1 MKKILLSSL
10 LLFCF
15 SLSFSQ
21 VLQSN
26 KPNWVKEISFN
37 QEPKIN
43 FEEISQGVLTLL
55 IDTQIDVDR
64 NHQYTHKVIK
74 IIDNIG
80 IQNASNIDIT
90 FDPTFQKLY
99 FHQIHIIRQG
109 SVINHL
115 DLSKINVIQR
125 EMNAENHIYDGS
137 LTAMINLS
145 DVRSG
150 DIIEMSYSMI
160 GVNPIHKGTYSDIFY
175 LNDFEPIG
183 ELSLR
188 ILSEKELNITHR
200 NASIKV
206 ENNKNKLQIE
216 YLWHKLNIESEELEN
231 NIPIWANPLES
242 VFITSYKTWK
252 EVVKWGINVFHVD
265 EITDKELLQKINQID
280 KFYKT
285 DGEKIEAV
293 LNFVQDEIRYLGM
306 ESGIGAYKPFSP
318 DIVFK
323 QRFGDCKDKSLLMS
337 RMLQKIGVQAYPM
350 LVNTSLGDELKNINP
365 SAELFDHCVVKVDNN
380 DSVFYY
386 DPTISNQGGNY
397 KNTFFPSYETGLVLK
412 KGNDTL
418 EEIFQFSEGRVEVF
432 EEFKVDSAWSGAK
445 MNIETKY
452 YENEADNMRSFFMGN
467 SKNTIE
473 KDYTNYYSDYFY
485 KVKLIGDLKTTD
497 NLKENVFTVTATMEI
512 DSLFK
517 TENDNKSIVSATFNP
532 TNLYEVII
540 LPNQSER
547 KTPFNLY
554 YPTLREH
561 RIRIKLPETIEI
573 AKDNDVI
580 NTVEFYYE
588 YDHFYDNKNDEIVLN
603 YTYKSQY
610 DHVKVDNFDNYFKQ
624 INVLNNIIG
633 FNIRHDVGSSNSSVS
648 IMKILNILI
657 VISIFILFVWL
668 AIKLYKYN
676 PIPQIENY
684 FNMNKPIGGWLILI
698 AIALIT
704 TPFYFLTI
712 IISDDTILNGD
723 WLQFLNPDSIIF
735 DLSLG
740 LSIFV
745 EFIVNIGF
753 LVFYTLALFLF
764 FKKRSSFPK
773 VFIYLLICNSVFI
786 ILDNMIVYIIASSS
800 LNIDQAI
807 KDVLYSIIRAGI
819 WVPYFLLSERSKETF
834 VNILKPIKIK
844 DGKNDLPLST
854 KMD

>member
-26 KPNWVKEISFN
+26 KPNWVQEKSFD

-43 FEEISQGVLTLL
+43 FDEISQGVLTLL
-55 IDTQIDVDR
+55 IDTQIDVDK

-109 SVINHL
+109 SKINHL

-125 EMNAENHIYDGS
+125 EMNAENYVYDGS
-137 LTAMINLS
+137 LSAMINLS

-150 DIIEMSYSMI
+150 DIIEMSYSMT

-188 ILSEKELNITHR
+188 VLSEKELSITHR
-200 NASIKV
+200 NASIKH
-206 ENNKNKLQIE
+206 EISKNEQQIE
-216 YLWHKLNIESEELEN
+216 YLWHKSNIDSEELED

-252 EVVKWGINVFHVD
+252 EVVKWGIDVFDVD
-265 EITDKELLQKINQID
+265 EISDRELLQKINQID
-280 KFYKT
+280 EFNET

-318 DIVFK
+318 NKVFK

-337 RMLQKIGVQAYPM
+337 KMLQKMGIQANPM
-350 LVNTSLGDELKNINP
+350 LVNTSLGDELNNINP
-365 SAELFDHCVVKVDNN
+365 SPELFNHCVVKVDSNEWE
-380 DSVFYY
+380 FYY

-397 KNTFFPSYETGLVLK
+397 KNTFFPSYKTGLVLK

-418 EEIFQFSEGRVEVF
+418 EEIFQNSEGRVEVF
-432 EEFKVDSAWSGAK
+432 EEFKVDSAWSGAI
-445 MNIETKY
+445 MNIKTKY

-473 KDYTNYYSDYFY
+473 KDYSNYYSDYFY
-485 KVKLIGDLKTTD
+485 KIKLIGDLKTTD
-497 NLKENVFTVTATMEI
+497 NLKENIFTVAAIMEI

-517 TENDNKSIVSATFNP
+517 IETDNKSIVSATFNP
-532 TNLYEVII
+532 TNLYDVII

-561 RIRIKLPETIEI
+561 KIRIKLPETIDI
-573 AKDNDVI
+573 AKDSDAI
-580 NTVEFYYE
+580 NGTEFYYE
-588 YDHFYDNKNDEIVLN
+588 YDHFFDNKNDEIVLS
-603 YTYKSQY
+603 YTYKSQG
-610 DHVKVDNFDNYFKQ
+610 DHVKVDNFDNYYKQ
-624 INVLNNIIG
+624 INILNNIIG
-633 FNIRHDVGSSNSSVS
+633 FNIRHNVNDSKSSTS
-648 IMKILNILI
+648 IMNILNILI

-676 PIPQIENY
+676 PVPQIENY
-684 FNMNKPIGGWLILI
+684 FNMDKPIGGWLILI

-704 TPFYFLTI
+704 TPFYFLSI
-712 IISDDTILNGD
+712 VISDDIILNGD
-723 WLQFLNPDSIIF
+723 WLQFLNPNSIIF

-740 LSIFV
+740 LLIFV
-745 EFIVNIGF
+745 EFIVNMSF
-753 LVFYTLALFLF
+753 LVFYTLAIFLF

-773 VFIYLLICNSVFI
+773 VFIHLLICNTVFI
-786 ILDNMIVYIIASSS
+786 ILDNMIVYIIAPSS
-800 LNIDQAI
+800 LNEDEVI
-807 KDVLYSIIRAGI
+807 KEVLYSIIRAGI

-834 VNILKPIKIK
+834 VNLLKPIKIK
-844 DGKNDLPLST
+844 AS
-854 KMD
+854 

>member
-1 MKKILLSSL
+1 MKKILLSFF

-21 VLQSN
+21 VFQSN
-26 KPNWVKEISFN
+26 KPNWVQEKSFE
-37 QEPKIN
+37 QKPKIN
-43 FEEISQGVLTLL
+43 YDEISQGVLTLL
-55 IDTQIDVDR
+55 IDAQIDVDK

-109 SVINHL
+109 NKINHL

-125 EMNAENHIYDGS
+125 EMNAENHVYDGS

-150 DIIEMSYSMI
+150 DIIEMSYSMT

-188 ILSEKELNITHR
+188 ILSKKELSITHR
-200 NASIKV
+200 NASIKN
-206 ENNKNKLQIE
+206 EISKKEQQIE
-216 YLWHKLNIESEELEN
+216 YVWHKFNIDSEELEN
-231 NIPIWANPLES
+231 NIPIWGNPLES

-252 EVVKWGINVFHVD
+252 EVVEWGIDVFNVD

-280 KFYKT
+280 EFNET

-318 DIVFK
+318 NKVFK

-337 RMLQKIGVQAYPM
+337 KMLQKMGVQANPM
-350 LVNTSLGDELKNINP
+350 LVNTSLGDELNNINP
-365 SAELFDHCVVKVDNN
+365 SPELFDHCVVKVDSNEW
-380 DSVFYY
+380 SFYY

-397 KNTFFPSYETGLVLK
+397 KNTFFPSYKTGLVLK
-412 KGNDTL
+412 EGNDIL
-418 EEIFQFSEGRVEVF
+418 EEIFQNSEGRVEVF
-432 EEFKVDSAWSGAK
+432 EEFKVDSAWSGAI

-452 YENEADNMRSFFMGN
+452 YENEADNMRNFFMGN

-497 NLKENVFTVTATMEI
+497 NLKKNIFTVAAIMEI

-517 TENDNKSIVSATFNP
+517 FETDNKSIVSATFNP
-532 TNLYEVII
+532 TNLYDVII

-561 RIRIKLPETIEI
+561 KIRIKLPETIDF
-573 AKDNDVI
+573 ATDSDAI
-580 NTVEFYYE
+580 NGTEFYYE
-588 YDHFYDNKNDEIVLN
+588 YDHSFDNKNDEIVLN
-603 YTYKSQY
+603 YTYKSQD
-610 DHVKVDNFDNYFKQ
+610 DHVKVDNFDNYYKQ
-624 INVLNNIIG
+624 INILNNIIG
-633 FNIRHDVGSSNSSVS
+633 FNIRHDVNDSNSSTS
-648 IMKILNILI
+648 IMNILNILI

-676 PIPQIENY
+676 PVPQIENY
-684 FNMNKPIGGWLILI
+684 FNMDKPIGGWLILV

-704 TPFYFLTI
+704 TPFYFLSI
-712 IISDDTILNGD
+712 IISDDIILNGD
-723 WLQFLNPDSIIF
+723 WLQFLNPNSIIF

-740 LSIFV
+740 LLIFV
-745 EFIVNIGF
+745 EFIVNMGF
-753 LVFYTLALFLF
+753 LVFYTLAIFLFL
-764 FKKRSSFPK
+764 KKRSSFPK
-773 VFIYLLICNSVFI
+773 VFIYLLICNTIFI
-786 ILDNMIVYIIASSS
+786 ILDNMIVYIIAPSS
-800 LNIDQAI
+800 LNEDETI
-807 KDVLYSIIRAGI
+807 KEVLYSIIRAGI

-834 VNILKPIKIK
+834 VNLLKPIKINYRFLLK
-844 DGKNDLPLST
+844 
-854 KMD
+854 

>member
-26 KPNWVKEISFN
+26 KPNWVKEKSFD

-43 FEEISQGVLTLL
+43 FDEISQGVLTLL
-55 IDTQIDVDR
+55 IDTQIDVDK

-109 SVINHL
+109 SKINHL

-125 EMNAENHIYDGS
+125 EMNAENHVYDGS

-150 DIIEMSYSMI
+150 DIIELSYSMT

-188 ILSEKELNITHR
+188 ILSEKELSITHR
-200 NASIKV
+200 NASIKH
-206 ENNKNKLQIE
+206 EISKNEQQIE
-216 YLWHKLNIESEELEN
+216 YLWHKSNIDSKELED

-252 EVVKWGINVFHVD
+252 EVVKWGIDVFDVD
-265 EITDKELLQKINQID
+265 EITDRELLQKINQID
-280 KFYKT
+280 EFNET

-318 DIVFK
+318 NKVFK

-337 RMLQKIGVQAYPM
+337 KMLQKMGIQASPM
-350 LVNTSLGDELKNINP
+350 LVNTSLRDELNNINP
-365 SAELFDHCVVKVDNN
+365 SPELFDHCVVKVDSNEW
-380 DSVFYY
+380 SFYY

-397 KNTFFPSYETGLVLK
+397 KNTFFPSYKTGLVLK

-418 EEIFQFSEGRVEVF
+418 EEIFQNSEGRVEVF
-432 EEFKVDSAWSGAK
+432 EEFKVDSAWSGAI
-445 MNIETKY
+445 MNIKTKY

-497 NLKENVFTVTATMEI
+497 NLKENIFTVAAIMEI

-517 TENDNKSIVSATFNP
+517 
-532 TNLYEVII
+532 
-540 LPNQSER
+540 
-547 KTPFNLY
+547 
-554 YPTLREH
+554 
-561 RIRIKLPETIEI
+561 
-573 AKDNDVI
+573 
-580 NTVEFYYE
+580 
-588 YDHFYDNKNDEIVLN
+588 
-603 YTYKSQY
+603 
-610 DHVKVDNFDNYFKQ
+610 
-624 INVLNNIIG
+624 
-633 FNIRHDVGSSNSSVS
+633 
-648 IMKILNILI
+648 
-657 VISIFILFVWL
+657 W
-668 AIKLYKYN
+668 
-676 PIPQIENY
+676 
-684 FNMNKPIGGWLILI
+684 
-698 AIALIT
+698 
-704 TPFYFLTI
+704 
-712 IISDDTILNGD
+712 
-723 WLQFLNPDSIIF
+723 
-735 DLSLG
+735 
-740 LSIFV
+740 
-745 EFIVNIGF
+745 
-753 LVFYTLALFLF
+753 
-764 FKKRSSFPK
+764 
-773 VFIYLLICNSVFI
+773 IY
-786 ILDNMIVYIIASSS
+786 
-800 LNIDQAI
+800 
-807 KDVLYSIIRAGI
+807 R
-819 WVPYFLLSERSKETF
+819 
-834 VNILKPIKIK
+834 
-844 DGKNDLPLST
+844 
-854 KMD
+854 